1 MHFLHVCLVLEVS
14 IIQKVA
20 PSLFYGFT
28 YSIVFLFSKQFI
40 KHKMSTL
47 PLYKTTIV
55 QLWVQLGKMAY
66 ITFMGSPQLKYV
78 TDYFLY
84 HIIINLTRVTS
95 EANVSMASR
104 EAKKARRQKL
114 EVLPRT
120 KLSLTEK
127 VSLLCPLKFIDLYAY
142 KGFLE

>member
-1 MHFLHVCLVLEVS
+1 MGANGQDGIYHLYVISTTKICP
-14 IIQKVA
+14 Q
-20 PSLFYGFT
+20 YFT
-28 YSIVFLFSKQFI
+28 
-40 KHKMSTL
+40 
-47 PLYKTTIV
+47 
-55 QLWVQLGKMAY
+55 
-66 ITFMGSPQLKYV
+66 
-78 TDYFLY
+78 DCFLY

-114 EVLPRT
+114 EVLART

-142 KGFLE
+142 KVKGE